1 MDNPQTPGRS
11 ATSATTS
18 GVPEACD
25 ERMDHRLEFWRGVAD
40 LFGVSDNAV
49 DEALVALDPLTV
61 FDRLLPGRSAEECSE
76 VMWALGEFER
86 QSNAAQS
93 NAAHPNAT
101 TGCGAG
107 VCDPAA

>member
-1 MDNPQTPGRS
+1 MNYPPTGNPPT
-11 ATSATTS
+11 TATTS
-18 GVPEACD
+18 CVSDASED
-25 ERMDHRLEFWRGVAD
+25 RVDYRLEFWRGVAD
-40 LFGVSDNAV
+40 MFGVSDSAV

-93 NAAHPNAT
+93 NAARENAT

-107 VCDPAA
+107 VCHPAA